1 MTSSPPDR
9 GASDPEAVLDP
20 LSLETQVCF
29 ALSAAAR
36 ALVAIYRPILEPLR
50 LTHPQ
55 YLVMLALWESGPLS
69 GAELAG
75 LVHLD
80 PGTLSPLVARL
91 EALGYVRKSRS
102 VDDARVMSI
111 SLTTAG
117 RALREQAKDVPAQ
130 VVERTGMSV
139 DELTQVRLAADRVV
153 AAGRQAGVLG

>member
-1 MTSSPPDR
+1 M
-9 GASDPEAVLDP
+9 
-20 LSLETQVCF
+20 CF

-55 YLVMLALWESGPLS
+55 YLVMLALWEHGEMSGT
-69 GAELAG
+69 ALAG

-91 EALGYVRKSRS
+91 ETLGYVRKARS
-102 VDDARVMSI
+102 ADDARVMTI
-111 SLTTAG
+111 SLTEAG
-117 RALREQAKDVPAQ
+117 RALRERARSIPAQ

-139 DELTQVRLAADRVV
+139 EELTQVRLAAAGVV
-153 AAGRQAGVLG
+153 EAGRRAGVLPLG

>member
-1 MTSSPPDR
+1 VTSLPADHDAAAIES
-9 GASDPEAVLDP
+9 AADP
-20 LSLETQVCF
+20 LALETQVCF

-36 ALVAIYRPILEPLR
+36 ALVAVYRPILEPLR

-55 YLVMLALWESGPLS
+55 YLVMLALWQSGPLS

-102 VDDARVMSI
+102 ADDARVVRI

-117 RALREQAKDVPAQ
+117 RALRERAKDVPAQ
-130 VVERTGMSV
+130 VVERTGMSI

-153 AAGRQAGVLG
+153 AAGRRVGVVG